1 MEGRG
6 IALLSPRERD
16 ENMKPLQLPW
26 GILGIVG
33 TQETRLD
40 PLIAQSIFDI
50 AGGPHVALL

>member
-1 MEGRG
+1 
-6 IALLSPRERD
+6 
-16 ENMKPLQLPW
+16 MKPLQLPW
-26 GILGIVG
+26 EILGIVG